1 MKCSY
6 HSTVESQEFCGTCSR
21 ALCSECSHQ
30 IKGKIYCQD
39 CLVRG
44 AEWAAAVKDLRIPT
58 DAPKRAAA
66 LSLIPGMGAVYNGD
80 YQKAITQFAVFA
92 ALSIMGDSIHG
103 VFGFGAFVFLIF
115 TMFDSYRTAE
125 VKLRTRMAQ
134 PSEPQG
140 PAKDQTV
147 AAWGI
152 LLIGLGCIFL
162 LKNFIHFDFINKLWP
177 LVFIALGAYLVYR
190 YVSDRE
196 DDAVA
201 KRTAAVNE
209 RKE

>member
-6 HSTVESQEFCGTCSR
+6 HPTVESQEFCSPCSR
-21 ALCSECSHQ
+21 ALCSECAHQ
-30 IKGKIYCQD
+30 IKGKVYCQD

-66 LSLIPGMGAVYNGD
+66 LSLIPGMGSVYNGD

-125 VKLRTRMAQ
+125 AKLRMRVEN
-134 PSEPQG
+134 PSEIQG
-140 PAKDQTV
+140 PVKDQTV

-162 LKNFIHFDFINKLWP
+162 LKNFIHFDFISRLWP

-196 DDAVA
+196 DD
-201 KRTAAVNE
+201 TAAKNTAALNE